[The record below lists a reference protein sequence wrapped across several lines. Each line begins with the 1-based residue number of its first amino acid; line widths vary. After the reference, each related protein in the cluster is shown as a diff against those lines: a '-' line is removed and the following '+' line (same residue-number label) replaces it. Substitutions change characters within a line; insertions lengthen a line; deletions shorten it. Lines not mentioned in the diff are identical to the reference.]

1 MLLMMR
7 PHRAGHAHGLKT
19 LAGLLFLCFCIPV
32 YADLESGVDAYKRG
46 HYAAALEILRPLAEQ
61 GNVDAQF
68 HLGLMYANGYGVTQ
82 DPQRAAEWFNK
93 AVGKFDASAP
103 FNIGVMY
110 YDGQGAPKDRKI
122 AAAWF
127 LKAAQLG
134 DREAQFNLALMYDR
148 GDGVAANIHEAIK
161 WYEQAAL
168 QGVTEAQ
175 STLGD
180 IYIED
185 RVAAVDRVK
194 SFVWYYF
201 AAKGGNKHA
210 AEARDR
216 LAKTLGPEQFS
227 KAVARA
233 HELAAQYPGVGE

>member
-1 MLLMMR
+1 MSLPR
-7 PHRAGHAHGLKT
+7 SAGHARCLKA
-19 LAGLLFLCFCIPV
+19 LAGPLFLCFCITV
-32 YADLESGVDAYKRG
+32 YADLESGLAAYKRG
-46 HYAAALEILRPLAEQ
+46 DYAAALENLRPLAEQ

-68 HLGLMYANGYGVTQ
+68 HLGLMYANGHGITR
-82 DPQRAAEWFNK
+82 DPQRAAEWFDK

-110 YDGQGAPKDRKI
+110 YEGQGVAKDRKI
-122 AAAWF
+122 AARWF
-127 LKAAQLG
+127 LKAAELG
-134 DREAQFNLALMYDR
+134 DPEAQFNLALMYDR
-148 GDGVAANIHEAIK
+148 GDGVAGNINEAIK

-185 RVAAVDRVK
+185 RVAPVDRVK

-201 AAKGGNKHA
+201 AAKGGNKRA

-216 LAKTLGPEQFS
+216 LAKALGPEQFS
-227 KAVARA
+227 KAVGRA
-233 HELAAQYPGVGE
+233 HELAAEYPGVAD